1 MSADTAA
8 HVGGNRW
15 GKTKLISVSPNK
27 TREVAYPQQSMP
39 VLLADSLPVPLPSP
53 EPTPPPPPLP
63 FPPEPSPPPEP
74 PAPSSPPPSSL
85 PPSSLPPSSLPLP
98 SPSHPPPPPRAHYVV
113 GYNPQQWMPLLL
125 GQASPRSNPSP
136 QPLSQ
141 PQLPRSTPPGSDE
154 VGSGSEEVE
163 DHTAKRLMSTADEPP
178 PSPKPPKPPPSPSP
192 STSPPPSPSLLPPSW
207 PPPSPPPPSLP
218 PLSSPP
224 PSPSPPPPSP
234 PPPPST
240 GTVVITLMVSGSV
253 DDFSGSDK
261 SSLQAKV
268 ATTAGVDKWL
278 VKIRVAA
285 ASVRITATIAVPAST
300 TPAAVNIALTSR
312 LGTVAAASNA
322 LGVALE
328 EVSIITTVSSDLIN
342 DSEDAIPVIGLSDA
356 SEDEVGSPG
365 SDSSESLQNVG
376 IALGVSFSV
385 LLVSACYLVRR
396 RLRNRATTEVTLET
410 KDVTLDLEE
419 GLGPPVASGP
429 PIGPEARDAAAVE
442 VLIVARRAL
451 AAVAAQPRL
460 AIEKAARAADTDGAT
475 DA

>member
-1 MSADTAA
+1 
-8 HVGGNRW
+8 
-15 GKTKLISVSPNK
+15 
-27 TREVAYPQQSMP
+27 
-39 VLLADSLPVPLPSP
+39 
-53 EPTPPPPPLP
+53 
-63 FPPEPSPPPEP
+63 
-74 PAPSSPPPSSL
+74 
-85 PPSSLPPSSLPLP
+85 
-98 SPSHPPPPPRAHYVV
+98 
-113 GYNPQQWMPLLL
+113 
-125 GQASPRSNPSP
+125 
-136 QPLSQ
+136 
-141 PQLPRSTPPGSDE
+141 
-154 VGSGSEEVE
+154 
-163 DHTAKRLMSTADEPP
+163 
-178 PSPKPPKPPPSPSP
+178 
-192 STSPPPSPSLLPPSW
+192 
-207 PPPSPPPPSLP
+207 
-218 PLSSPP
+218 
-224 PSPSPPPPSP
+224 
-234 PPPPST
+234 
-240 GTVVITLMVSGSV
+240 MVSGSV

-278 VKIRVAA
+278 VVIRVAA

-300 TPAAVNIALTSR
+300 TPAAVNTALTSR
-312 LGTVAAASNA
+312 LGTIAAASNA

-365 SDSSESLQNVG
+365 SDDSSESLQNVG

-385 LLVSACYLVRR
+385 LLVCACYMARR

-429 PIGPEARDAAAVE
+429 PIDPEARDAAAVE

-451 AAVAAQPRL
+451 AAVAARPRL

>member
-1 MSADTAA
+1 
-8 HVGGNRW
+8 
-15 GKTKLISVSPNK
+15 
-27 TREVAYPQQSMP
+27 
-39 VLLADSLPVPLPSP
+39 
-53 EPTPPPPPLP
+53 
-63 FPPEPSPPPEP
+63 
-74 PAPSSPPPSSL
+74 
-85 PPSSLPPSSLPLP
+85 
-98 SPSHPPPPPRAHYVV
+98 
-113 GYNPQQWMPLLL
+113 
-125 GQASPRSNPSP
+125 
-136 QPLSQ
+136 
-141 PQLPRSTPPGSDE
+141 
-154 VGSGSEEVE
+154 
-163 DHTAKRLMSTADEPP
+163 
-178 PSPKPPKPPPSPSP
+178 
-192 STSPPPSPSLLPPSW
+192 
-207 PPPSPPPPSLP
+207 
-218 PLSSPP
+218 
-224 PSPSPPPPSP
+224 
-234 PPPPST
+234 
-240 GTVVITLMVSGSV
+240 MVSGSV
-253 DDFSGSDK
+253 DDFSKSEK

-278 VKIRVAA
+278 VVIRVAA

-300 TPAAVNIALTSR
+300 TPAAVNTALTSR

-396 RLRNRATTEVTLET
+396 RLRNRATSEVTLET

-429 PIGPEARDAAAVE
+429 PVDPEARDADAVE
-442 VLIVARRAL
+442 ALTAARDRRAL
-451 AAVAAQPRL
+451 AAVAARPRL

>member
-1 MSADTAA
+1 
-8 HVGGNRW
+8 
-15 GKTKLISVSPNK
+15 
-27 TREVAYPQQSMP
+27 
-39 VLLADSLPVPLPSP
+39 
-53 EPTPPPPPLP
+53 
-63 FPPEPSPPPEP
+63 
-74 PAPSSPPPSSL
+74 
-85 PPSSLPPSSLPLP
+85 
-98 SPSHPPPPPRAHYVV
+98 
-113 GYNPQQWMPLLL
+113 
-125 GQASPRSNPSP
+125 
-136 QPLSQ
+136 
-141 PQLPRSTPPGSDE
+141 
-154 VGSGSEEVE
+154 
-163 DHTAKRLMSTADEPP
+163 
-178 PSPKPPKPPPSPSP
+178 
-192 STSPPPSPSLLPPSW
+192 
-207 PPPSPPPPSLP
+207 
-218 PLSSPP
+218 
-224 PSPSPPPPSP
+224 
-234 PPPPST
+234 
-240 GTVVITLMVSGSV
+240 MVSGSV

-278 VKIRVAA
+278 VVIRVAA

-300 TPAAVNIALTSR
+300 TPAAVNTALTSR

-429 PIGPEARDAAAVE
+429 PIDPEARDAAAVE

-451 AAVAAQPRL
+451 AAVAARPRL